1 MAQAR
6 LLGSPHHVIAAR
18 KAAVAFVYVALA
30 PFSLLALHL
39 AVAQKEGDLVTF
51 AGGDEKA
58 AGKAD
63 PASWAP
69 LRCVAVCCLW

>member
-51 AGGDEKA
+51 AGGD
-58 AGKAD
+58 
-63 PASWAP
+63 
-69 LRCVAVCCLW
+69 